1 MKLLYTDLQ
10 YSLTELL
17 VTEADNYDKEG
28 CRVFYIAP
36 NSLSFEKERAVL
48 ETLSQEASFAITVTR
63 FGQLARYFTLNEIKT
78 SLPIDD
84 TALSMIFY
92 RALDQLTES
101 DLKRYYHLKGD
112 LAFILQLI
120 DLYKELKAANIAV
133 TDLEMEDSEK
143 KNDFISIFLAVEDLM
158 VNYQLEETSVLDY
171 FSQVVASGQIDEQLS
186 QTVLIVDGFTRF
198 STEEANLVAQLDT
211 KCHQVVIGTYLS
223 QKAYSK
229 SFTEGNIYQASIDFF
244 RELSQTYHVKA
255 QYTKSQIIYP
265 ESFRNLTKL
274 LEEHFDFS
282 ESESQLSSQDKNSFQ
297 IWQSLNQ
304 KDEIEHVAKSIRQ
317 KLYEGYRYKDILVL
331 LGDLESYQLQICQLF
346 DKYEIPYY
354 FGKAEAMSHH
364 PLVQFIDALERIYR
378 YNWRNEDILSLL
390 KTGLF
395 GHFEDFD
402 LDQFEAYVQFA
413 DINGSRKFAKT
424 FFVNPLDSRERR
436 KFDLDAINRLR
447 EVIYSP
453 LEALYRQKQQT
464 GASFMNRLLT
474 FLNQVEL
481 PTKLEQL
488 SYAQNENEQ
497 EKDLEVWKV
506 FTSILEQFYHI
517 FKDELINLE
526 HAFKLIKTGMQTAHY
541 RAVPAT
547 LDVVTIKS
555 YDLVQPHSKAIVY
568 AIGMTSAHFPKVTFK
583 KSLINDQERALTN
596 QKLPSFQ
603 RFEVASHETTK
614 KNHFMALSLF
624 NSANQKLVL
633 SVPTQLNEV
642 SVEISPYI
650 SLLLAFGIPLVEKG
664 KSRFSALESD
674 IGNYK
679 SLLSQVIELNTSQ
692 MELSPEEENFWTVM
706 LRYLK
711 GRLKK
716 EDLVFPQTK
725 KHLQTKTLSKEVI
738 QTRFPEEKPIHLSN
752 SALTVFYDNQYKYFL
767 QYVLGLQE
775 TESIHPDAR
784 QHGTYLH
791 RVFERV
797 MADASDL
804 AFDNKVKRAIKQT
817 NQEASYKY
825 FYQEDAQGR
834 YSLHLL
840 EEIAKATA
848 DIFKAHQNVHVLA
861 QEEKFQLPI
870 QDKLIINGTIDRIDQ
885 LADQSVGIVDYK
897 SSANVFD
904 LSLFFNGLNSQLPTY
919 LSALKRR
926 YQNHNPIFGAMYLHM
941 QEPKLDLAT
950 YQELDSKLLKDHY
963 KELTYKGIF
972 MESEK
977 EHLAS
982 GAYHITNNTFTEE
995 EVALLLAYNEWLYLR
1010 AEEKIRQGH
1019 FLINPYTKDGKSV
1032 QGDQL
1037 KAITGFEADLDFG
1050 QARSLVTVT
1059 GKNKKEILLDLMKD
1073 RQEGNQ

>member
-1 MKLLYTDLQ
+1 MKLLYTDLH

-17 VTEADNYDKEG
+17 VAQADNYAQEG
-28 CRVFYIAP
+28 YRVFYIAP
-36 NSLSFEKERAVL
+36 NSLSFEKERDVL
-48 ETLSQEASFAITVTR
+48 EALRQEASFAITVTR
-63 FGQLARYFTLNEIKT
+63 FGQLARYFTLNKVKT

-84 TALSMIFY
+84 MTLSMIFY
-92 RALDQLTES
+92 RALDQLTAS

-120 DLYKELKAANIAV
+120 DLYKELKGANIAV
-133 TDLEMEDSEK
+133 TELEMEDPEK

-158 VNYQLEETSVLDY
+158 ARYQLDETSSLEQ
-171 FSQVVASGQIDEQLS
+171 FSQVIASSQIDDQLS
-186 QTVLIVDGFTRF
+186 QTVLIIDGFTRF
-198 STEEANLVAQLDT
+198 STEEANLVAQLDA

-223 QKAYSK
+223 PKAYSK
-229 SFTEGNIYQASIDFF
+229 NFTEGNIYQASIDFF
-244 RELSQTYHVKA
+244 RELSQTYGVKA
-255 QYTKSQIIYP
+255 QYVKGQTIYP
-265 ESFRNLTKL
+265 ESFQKLTKL

-282 ESESQLSSQDKNSFQ
+282 ESENQLSSQDKESFQ

-317 KLYEGYRYKDILVL
+317 KLYAGYRYKDILVL
-331 LGDLESYQLQICQLF
+331 LGDLESYQLQIGQLF

-364 PLVQFIDALERIYR
+364 PLVQFIDALERIYG

-395 GHFEDFD
+395 SHFEDFD

-413 DINGSRKFAKT
+413 DINGSRKFAKP
-424 FFVNPLDSRERR
+424 FSLNPLDHRDRR
-436 KFDLDAINRLR
+436 KFDLETINRVR

-453 LEALYRQKQQT
+453 LRELYSQKEQT
-464 GASFMNRLLT
+464 GASFLTGLLN
-474 FLNQVEL
+474 FLKQVEL
-481 PTKLEQL
+481 PAKLEQL
-488 SYAQNENEQ
+488 SYSQNENEQ

-506 FTSILEQFYHI
+506 FTTILEQFHHI
-517 FKDELINLE
+517 FKDDIISLE
-526 HAFKLIKTGMQTAHY
+526 HAFNLIKMGMQAANY

-555 YDLVQPHSKAIVY
+555 YDLVQPHSKAFVY
-568 AIGMTSAHFPKVTFK
+568 AIGMTSAHFPKVTLK
-583 KSLINDQERALTN
+583 KSLISDQERALTN
-596 QKLPSFQ
+596 QKLSSFQ
-603 RFEVASHETTK
+603 RFEVASYETTK

-624 NSANQKLVL
+624 NSANQALVL
-633 SVPTQLNEV
+633 SVPMQLNEV
-642 SVEISPYI
+642 SVELSPYI
-650 SLLLAFGIPLVEKG
+650 SLLLDFGIPLLEKG
-664 KSRFSALESD
+664 KSQFSALETD

-692 MELSPEEENFWTVM
+692 IELSSEEENFWTVM

-711 GRLKK
+711 GRLAK
-716 EDLVFPQTK
+716 EDLVLPQVK
-725 KHLQTKTLSKEVI
+725 KHLQTKPLSQEVI
-738 QTRFPEEKPIHLSN
+738 QTRFPQEKPIHLSH

-767 QYVLGLQE
+767 QYILGLQE
-775 TESIHPDAR
+775 MESIHPDAR

-797 MADASDL
+797 MADATDL
-804 AFDNKVKRAIKQT
+804 AFDDKVKRAIEET
-817 NQEASYKY
+817 NQESSFKY
-825 FYQEDAQGR
+825 FYQDDAQGR

-840 EEIAKATA
+840 EGIAKATA
-848 DIFKAHQNVHVLA
+848 DIFKTHQNVHVLA

-870 QDKLIINGTIDRIDQ
+870 KDKLIIKGTIDRIDQ
-885 LADQSVGIVDYK
+885 LVDQSVGIVDYK
-897 SSANVFD
+897 SSASAFD

-919 LSALKRR
+919 LSALKRH
-926 YQNHNPIFGAMYLHM
+926 YQNHIPIFGAMYLHM
-941 QEPKLDLAT
+941 QEPTLDLAS
-950 YQELDSKLLKDHY
+950 YPELDSKLLKDHY

-977 EHLAS
+977 EYLAS

-995 EVALLLAYNEWLYLR
+995 EVAVLLAYNEWLYLR

-1050 QARSLVTVT
+1050 QARSLVTVF
-1059 GKNKKEILLDLMKD
+1059 GKNKKETLLELMKD